1 MARENEAKL
10 PKVDDAT
17 LELRI
22 GQVERCVEAMREGKS
37 LHAFCREEH
46 VAPATLTAWAERLG
60 VELDVARRQGAE
72 GAWVSV
78 ELGEGDLAAV
88 RDPAPIEVEIKGAL
102 ARIPAGCAREDVECV
117 LTCLAALP

>member
-22 GQVERCVEAMREGKS
+22 GQVERCVEALGAGKS

-46 VAPATLTAWAERLG
+46 VAPATLTTWAERLG
-60 VELDVARRQGAE
+60 VELAPQKEESSTDG
-72 GAWVSV
+72 WVSV
-78 ELGEGDLAAV
+78 ELAGTALHA
-88 RDPAPIEVEIKGAL
+88 APIEVEVKGAL
-102 ARIPAGCAREDVECV
+102 VRIPAGSAREDVECV

>member
-1 MARENEAKL
+1 MTADNEVKL

-22 GQVERCVEAMREGKS
+22 GQVERCVEAMGEGKS

-46 VAPATLTAWAERLG
+46 VAPATITAWAERLG
-60 VELDVARRQGAE
+60 VELAPKEEPAAG
-72 GAWVSV
+72 GWVSV
-78 ELGEGDLAAV
+78 EPDQPAPEA
-88 RDPAPIEVEIKGAL
+88 APIEVEIAGAL

-117 LTCLAALP
+117 LSCLAAIA